1 MYISPKEF
9 ARLLKSS
16 TLSATEQHALLNLLP
31 SLTSEQIQEI
41 GQGLMADGESQT
53 VLFEEV
59 EKRSSMMLH
68 GFEAELKSISE
79 EED

>member
-1 MYISPKEF
+1 MHISPQEF

-41 GQGLMADGESQT
+41 GQGLMADGEAQT